1 MCQSSSIQLS
11 GLNEIDAP
19 DMLGGGIGWCDLRLE
34 GEVEICDHE
43 GV

>member
-1 MCQSSSIQLS
+1 MCRFSSIQLD
-11 GLNEIDAP
+11 GLNEIDAL

-43 GV
+43 RV

>member
-1 MCQSSSIQLS
+1 MRQSSSIQLS
-11 GLNEIDAP
+11 GLNEIDAL
-19 DMLGGGIGWCDLRLE
+19 DMLGGGIGWDDLRLK